1 MTNVENLV
9 NLATIQSTLLTNILI
24 IFVLIL
30 IIPLCF
36 WGFIYYKQGNS
47 LTFRF
52 SLVFIGFASY
62 SVLVFLIV
70 QYVSISH
77 YGFYYPFLVFMVF
90 IEIAVMLILVLFIW
104 KTIIKPLTELVNVS
118 STLATGDLTV
128 SLPNYSRSDEIGM
141 IIESNKKLIE
151 YLQTNMAE
159 LIDSSAKMFQIASNF
174 SYLSEK
180 LNQTSKDISTIS
192 TTMTDGA
199 SKQNDLSKITA
210 KRSES
215 LQDKFEET
223 IQSTIMSANAINTI
237 AEQVSMLSL
246 NASIEAA
253 RAGEYGRG
261 FSVVAENIR
270 KLSDDS
276 KKIVTSVNVAIDTLY
291 ATLTESIHDINMSTS
306 TITNVSQ
313 DTLEAIKQVNQSTLE
328 QTNSIAQLSNG
339 TLELIEYATKLE
351 TIAKHYKIDT

>member
-151 YLQTNMAE
+151 YLRTNMAD